1 MFTFKISD
9 YIQQDADKQ
18 RGVELQISQALE
30 VYEKIKSRKQ
40 LPNLWN
46 RIDVLNEKCIPE
58 EVLENREKRYKQYG
72 VILIGLG
79 SLCILL
85 GDGTA
90 QSLIFS
96 LIIGGISIV
105 LGCIYIKG
113 KRKEPAKRIQKAAS
127 LLIESMQKAKVQ
139 SGEVLEI
146 VFSKEGI
153 LQGKG
158 MYIGYKSFEAVIEA
172 KDIWVFAW
180 ENEVLILQKKDL
192 VDDTSE
198 SFKRFIE
205 KNHTIISL

>member
-46 RIDVLNEKCIPE
+46 RIDVLNEKCILE

-113 KRKEPAKRIQKAAS
+113 KRKEPAKRIQKAAYR
-127 LLIESMQKAKVQ
+127 KHA
-139 SGEVLEI
+139 
-146 VFSKEGI
+146 EG
-153 LQGKG
+153 
-158 MYIGYKSFEAVIEA
+158 KSTKWRSARNCI
-172 KDIWVFAW
+172 
-180 ENEVLILQKKDL
+180 
-192 VDDTSE
+192 
-198 SFKRFIE
+198 FKRRYFTR
-205 KNHTIISL
+205 KGNVHRL